1 MNFRLIEKKECKVLN
16 RKVKL
21 IIVLLIGIIFYLVIK
36 NIHHF
41 LSLNE
46 PVYGQALVLD
56 GLLADYAIEQAV
68 AKFKNNDNYKLIITS
83 GGNIPSGIYVSE
95 YKTMA
100 ELTKASLIKLGVDE
114 NKIVA
119 IPGKNAIR
127 NRTYSS
133 ALTLNEW
140 LMKHQDIKAV
150 DVLSIGCHSR
160 RSRLFYER
168 ALNNKYKVGVIS
180 VPDKSYDTKKWW
192 MYSRGMRSVLSETIG
207 YVYAKIFFLW

>member
-1 MNFRLIEKKECKVLN
+1 MKFKLIETKECRVLN
-16 RKVKL
+16 RKVKTVIAL
-21 IIVLLIGIIFYLVIK
+21 FLLIVFYLFIK

-46 PVYGQALVLD
+46 PVYGQVLVLD

-68 AKFKNNDNYKLIITS
+68 VEFNSNDNYKLIITS
-83 GGNIPSGIYVSE
+83 GGNIPSGVYVSK

-100 ELTKASLIKLGVDE
+100 ELTKASLIKLGVNK

-119 IPGKNAIR
+119 FPGKNAIR

-133 ALTLNEW
+133 ALTLNQW
-140 LMKHQDIKAV
+140 LKNHQDIKAI
-150 DVLSIGCHSR
+150 DVLTIGCHSR
-160 RSRLFYER
+160 RSRLFYEK

-180 VPDKSYDTKKWW
+180 VPDRSYDTERWW
-192 MYSRGMRSVLSETIG
+192 MYSRGMRSVISETIG
-207 YVYAKIFFLW
+207 YVYAKFFFL